1 MEKIHQ
7 FDMEQYIR
15 KRMMEIGQLED
26 RALYKEI
33 VGKVLLELYQY
44 NQDAYCGLEERILSE
59 TTPGQGSYAVY
70 MALTDEK
77 HFDATD
83 TFLYPMSEADMEK
96 KEVSAKAVNEAVRT
110 GEPIFLYTVFLQAGA
125 SVIYRLLHENREF
138 SGIIRTEKR
147 EYRGTFILRRNE
159 TYWDMV
165 KKLYYVF
172 AANHQ
177 PWTTVCEA
185 YPAKMLDVYLLMAE
199 NIPEKDRI
207 EEIRVDF
214 EEYTDMVHCDMIPL
228 WNLKKIREKTSTYPE
243 PSIDKINYEHRIF
256 AHRLDPDCEYL
267 VADTDVE
274 ITNIR
279 RVNGDLVISCALDA
293 PYEWE
298 LYRISKEDRNGHYPY
313 PVLGNRNKESF
324 SANITE
330 LYRRS
335 IKTKGEMARLM
346 EAFDYGSYVNFR
358 SVEVCDAPPDRWE
371 YANYNMDGF
380 IQDEIR
386 IGHTRQVL
394 LLSFTPVDGENY
406 LNEDIMSFLVTQVQK
421 LFPEYLCVGRLKEN
435 VG

>member
-1 MEKIHQ
+1 MEENNQ
-7 FDMEQYIR
+7 FEMEQYIQ
-15 KRMMEIGQLED
+15 KRMLEISQLED

-33 VGKVLLELYQY
+33 AGKMLLELYQY
-44 NQDAYCGLEERILSE
+44 NQNAYRSLEERILSE
-59 TTPGQGSYAVY
+59 MTPEQCSYAVY

-83 TFLYPMSEADMEK
+83 AFLYPMSEADIRK
-96 KEVSAKAVNEAVRT
+96 KEVSAKAVNEAARNR
-110 GEPIFLYTVFLQAGA
+110 EPICLYTVFLQAGA

-138 SGIIRTEKR
+138 SGVIRTEKR

-159 TYWDMV
+159 TYRRMV
-165 KKLYYVF
+165 KELYYVF
-172 AANHQ
+172 AANYQ

-185 YPAKMLDVYLLMAE
+185 YPAKMLDVYLLSAE
-199 NIPEKDRI
+199 NIPEKDSI
-207 EEIRVDF
+207 EEIRVNF
-214 EEYTDMVHCDMIPL
+214 EEYSDMVHCDMIPL
-228 WNLKKIREKTSTYPE
+228 WNLKKIKEKTSTYPE

-293 PYEWE
+293 PCEWE
-298 LYRISKEDRNGHYPY
+298 LYQISKEDRKGHYPY
-313 PVLGNRNKESF
+313 PVLGNRYKESF
-324 SANITE
+324 SSHITE

-335 IKTKGEMARLM
+335 IKTKGEMARLI
-346 EAFDYGSYVNFR
+346 EAFAYGDYVNFR
-358 SVEVCDAPPDRWE
+358 GVEVCDAPPDQWE

-380 IQDEIR
+380 MQEEIR
-386 IGHTRQVL
+386 TGNTRQVL
-394 LLSFTPVDGENY
+394 LLSFAPVDGENY

-421 LFPEYLCVGRLKEN
+421 LFPEYLCVGRL
-435 VG
+435 VSI

>member
-1 MEKIHQ
+1 MEERNQ

-15 KRMMEIGQLED
+15 KRMMEIPQLEE

-33 VGKVLLELYQY
+33 VGRLLLELYQY
-44 NQDAYCGLEERILSE
+44 NQDAYRELEERILRE
-59 TTPGQGSYAVY
+59 TTPGEGSYAVY

-83 TFLYPMSEADMEK
+83 TFLYPMSEEDMGK
-96 KEVSAKAVNEAVRT
+96 KKVSAKAVNKAVKN
-110 GEPIFLYTVFLQAGA
+110 GELIRLYTVFLQAGA
-125 SVIYRLLHENREF
+125 SAIYRLLHENREF
-138 SGIIRTEKR
+138 SGVIRTGKR
-147 EYRGTFILRRNE
+147 EYRGTFILRHNG
-159 TYWDMV
+159 TYWNMV
-165 KKLYYVF
+165 KSLYYVF
-172 AANHQ
+172 AANHR

-185 YPAKMLDVYLLMAE
+185 YLAKMLDVYLLAAE
-199 NIPEKDRI
+199 NIPEKDSI

-214 EEYTDMVHCDMIPL
+214 EEYADLVHCDMIPL
-228 WNLKKIREKTSTYPE
+228 WNLKKIKEKTSTYPE

-256 AHRLDPDCEYL
+256 AHRLDADCEYL
-267 VADTDVE
+267 VADADVE

-298 LYRISKEDRNGHYPY
+298 LYRISKKNGNGYYPY
-313 PVLGNRNKESF
+313 PVMGNRYKESF

-335 IKTKGEMARLM
+335 IKTRGEMARLI
-346 EAFDYGSYVNFR
+346 EAFDYGGYVNFR
-358 SVEVCDAPPDRWE
+358 GVEVCDAPPEHWE

-380 IQDEIR
+380 ILDEIR
-386 IGHTRQVL
+386 IGNTRQVL
-394 LLSFTPVDGENY
+394 LISFAPAEGENY

-421 LFPEYLCVGRLKEN
+421 VFPEYLCVGRLIGE
-435 VG
+435 